1 MTVYIEPFKV
11 VSFAIYNT
19 TRVAYIMINFLIP
32 LGNDKVY
39 KLFKARSEYFQVLL
53 CIKRRNFYRRV

>member
-39 KLFKARSEYFQVLL
+39 KLFLL
-53 CIKRRNFYRRV
+53 SSLAIH

>member
-11 VSFAIYNT
+11 ISFA
-19 TRVAYIMINFLIP
+19 TRVAYVMINFLIP

-39 KLFKARSEYFQVLL
+39 KLFKARNEYFQVLL